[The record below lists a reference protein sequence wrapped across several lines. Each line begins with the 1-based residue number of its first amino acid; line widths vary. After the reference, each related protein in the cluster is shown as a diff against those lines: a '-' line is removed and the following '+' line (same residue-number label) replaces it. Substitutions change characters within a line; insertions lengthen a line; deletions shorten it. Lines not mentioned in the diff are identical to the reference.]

1 MSLSLISHLLQTAHL
16 FLNTRLSSNTLIPL
30 TPQYWCQLWKMPKVM
45 KTSPLVRKR
54 QSPMGITQSCHRV
67 DHHNNR
73 DSTRVNLFWFDA
85 LFLEA

>member
-1 MSLSLISHLLQTAHL
+1 MSFISHLLQTAHL

-54 QSPMGITQSCHRV
+54 QSPMEITQSRHKV
-67 DHHNNR
+67 NR
-73 DSTRVNLFWFDA
+73 HIERDPTRVNPFWLDA